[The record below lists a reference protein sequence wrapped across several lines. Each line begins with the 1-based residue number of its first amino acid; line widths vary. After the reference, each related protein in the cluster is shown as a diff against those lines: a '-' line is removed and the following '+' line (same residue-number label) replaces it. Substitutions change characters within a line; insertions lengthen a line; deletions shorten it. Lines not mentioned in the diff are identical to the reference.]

1 MSINGVSRVAV
12 TSTVL
17 CVLIWLLDIIIL
29 ALSYSEFCKQSSN
42 YEIDVKKKGSAFRTE
57 NKISMNDITRSCF
70 GESEGPFGHGM
81 ICSCFAVIAS
91 LFAISAHSESGQV
104 RVRSTARFRKSCY
117 KNEDFEKP
125 RKGACVNSKWAYG
138 TSCIL
143 SLICTGSAGFGAY
156 LSIIYSNRAENSKTT
171 GIPSSVQQYL
181 GIESLT
187 NEISILRSCL
197 FIECACQG
205 FLALMSLYNVY
216 LCGRLVIFHSRY
228 FIRVSQE
235 EHAQNNSVEIDASG
249 EPRCPSDHL
258 THATYSLPA
267 TTNLDATNNYADSVF
282 LEQGPEP
289 SLVPLSSCVGYSKF
303 GPEMSR
309 TNSFGSGK
317 SGTASESDS
326 MQIVQQ
332 PAVRQPPVQNTVK
345 GDNPLP
351 RPGNSSLRA
360 AGRRHRP
367 EKSVSFRG
375 TALVAE

>member
-1 MSINGVSRVAV
+1 
-12 TSTVL
+12 
-17 CVLIWLLDIIIL
+17 
-29 ALSYSEFCKQSSN
+29 
-42 YEIDVKKKGSAFRTE
+42 
-57 NKISMNDITRSCF
+57 
-70 GESEGPFGHGM
+70 M

-104 RVRSTARFRKSCY
+104 RVRSTPRFRKSYY
-117 KNEDFEKP
+117 KNEYFEKP

-156 LSIIYSNRAENSKTT
+156 LSIIYSNKAENSKTT
-171 GIPSSVQQYL
+171 GIHPSVQQYL

-216 LCGRLVIFHSRY
+216 LCGRLVIYHSRY

-235 EHAQNNSVEIDASG
+235 EHVQNNSVEIDASG
-249 EPRCPSDHL
+249 DRCPSEHL
-258 THATYSLPA
+258 PHATYSLPT

-289 SLVPLSSCVGYSKF
+289 SLVPLSSCLGYTNF

-317 SGTASESDS
+317 SETASESDS
-326 MQIVQQ
+326 TQIVQ
-332 PAVRQPPVQNTVK
+332 PSAVRQPPVKSAPKV
-345 GDNPLP
+345 DNPLP